1 MDPKLGDSSLLP
13 IFLKIF
19 GNMPMFWNS
28 IISKLSFNEKL
39 AWFKIELCP
48 IKLKKKKKNC
58 YELEFHLKRHY
69 RALKRR
75 YRASWTWYIKLIK
88 KIAWKHHYRYG
99 TRVLC
104 YFYLFFLNL
113 IRHNSILNQASF
125 SLKLDFTKIEFW
137 NRDTNLY
144 SFKIGTYCQIFNTP
158 PLPKKKN

>member
-99 TRVLC
+99 TRVHGTWIPC
-104 YFYLFFLNL
+104 FLFLFLFKFNCP
-113 IRHNSILNQASF
+113 I
-125 SLKLDFTKIEFW
+125 LDFLQIEFYIETQFW
-137 NRDTNLY
+137 ENQV
-144 SFKIGTYCQIFNTP
+144 SKQGHE
-158 PLPKKKN
+158 PK

>member
-1 MDPKLGDSSLLP
+1 MAICPCFETQLSQNWVSMKNSLGLKLNYARLNL
-13 IFLKIF
+13 
-19 GNMPMFWNS
+19 
-28 IISKLSFNEKL
+28 
-39 AWFKIELCP
+39 
-48 IKLKKKKKNC
+48 KKKKNC

-125 SLKLDFTKIEFW
+125 SLKLDFTKIEFR
-137 NRDTNLY
+137 NRGTNLY

-158 PLPKKKN
+158 PSQKKKLGGKE